1 MTLAHS
7 GVAFLDLVPK
17 MAVGDEDESYRWC
30 GSRCNEF
37 EVGIRALSR
46 SPSFHPGED
55 NIVRTYARMLRKRL
69 EEYFETEGREAFG
82 RTHIRWHRARASP
95 GRGEHGGYAGS
106 GGLCDE
112 RECDGT
118 NPREVKAKGREHRA
132 LRTTARDA
140 YGWSER
146 PGGEG
151 DRGTPWNLRFHRMK
165 AA

>member
-95 GRGEHGGYAGS
+95 GRREHGGSQAAADFVMNESAMAPILVRSRRRDGS
-106 GGLCDE
+106 IGPFELLLETRTVGASTPEARAIVE
-112 RECDGT
+112 RHGILGSTE
-118 NPREVKAKGREHRA
+118 
-132 LRTTARDA
+132 
-140 YGWSER
+140 
-146 PGGEG
+146 
-151 DRGTPWNLRFHRMK
+151 
-165 AA
+165 